1 MSKDLSEK
9 VWEKT
14 SEWIDGIGVVVKE
27 MAKQL
32 GVAAEHVYEV
42 YTKQMFAEG
51 LTTVLLYSVFTLIMI
66 IGSLVIYK
74 LLKKMVRSDIDY
86 IDVYGFSVIPIG
98 LWFFIS
104 LIFFPELQE
113 AILKMINPE
122 YYTMKDLLEMVKET
136 VK

>member
-1 MSKDLSEK
+1 MSKDISEK

-51 LTTVLLYSVFTLIMI
+51 LTTILMYFLFTLIAIVLSFI
-66 IGSLVIYK
+66 IYRFLNKDIK
-74 LLKKMVRSDIDY
+74 EEKDLL
-86 IDVYGFSVIPIG
+86 FFPAIPII
-98 LWFFIS
+98 LWILMS
-104 LIFFPELQE
+104 LMFSPELHE

-122 YYTMKDLLEMVKET
+122 YYTMKNLLEMVKET
-136 VK
+136 IK

>member
-1 MSKDLSEK
+1 MSKNLSEK
-9 VWEKT
+9 VWDKT

-51 LTTVLLYSVFTLIMI
+51 LTTILIYLLFTLIAIVLSFI
-66 IGSLVIYK
+66 IYRFLNKDIK
-74 LLKKMVRSDIDY
+74 EDKDLL
-86 IDVYGFSVIPIG
+86 FFPAIPII
-98 LWFFIS
+98 LWILMS
-104 LIFFPELQE
+104 LMFSPELHE

-122 YYTMKDLLEMVKET
+122 YYTMKNLLEMVKET
-136 VK
+136 IK